1 MYGREQSGIRL
12 EMTKK
17 PIILSAFDNSSTGI
31 LTVHHIN
38 NYVIV
43 VKPILITPSAFYLE
57 GLHLSRD
64 SNGFINSGITW
75 KYINLDTLLI
85 AR

>member
-31 LTVHHIN
+31 LTVHHLTIIRRMV
-38 NYVIV
+38 YVAMITDFLSQFRS
-43 VKPILITPSAFYLE
+43 KHRQIDTGGRSKHGDERDILLGEI
-57 GLHLSRD
+57 G
-64 SNGFINSGITW
+64 
-75 KYINLDTLLI
+75 
-85 AR
+85 